1 MGRIREIAVSSTNP
15 GAGKLWLKPKATGGY
30 DIYAMENGSWAKVSS
45 GSAGGG
51 SGMTDEEKRAIEA
64 KIAAAQASAE
74 TAQSTANEANTAAAS
89 AVSVAEEALDAV
101 KSMEGLTS
109 IAADKVT
116 LSSDN
121 ENLSSTDNVKAALE
135 KIAAKVWYSKIAIQ
149 GLAVTAGGKNGTYEV
164 GTTVAAPTLTWKTTK
179 TPVKTVCD
187 GKTLTATATTYT
199 AAADITANKTI
210 TVTVTESEGGT
221 ASSSLSW
228 AFAYAVYTG
237 MATEPASFTQEW
249 VKSTLGGKTLKTSA
263 AGSYTMKGS
272 TDKYW
277 WLVAPSAWTV
287 SFSTSLG
294 AGGAEKAGTVTG
306 FVNDAGKAVP
316 MTVYRAS
323 KIQGGDM
330 TITVK

>member
-1 MGRIREIAVSSTNP
+1 MRRIREIEISDTNP
-15 GAGKLWLKPKATGGY
+15 GPDKLWLKPKATGGY

-45 GSAGGG
+45 GSAEGG
-51 SGMTDEEKRAIEA
+51 SGMTEEEKRAIEA
-64 KIAAAQASAE
+64 KIAEAQ
-74 TAQSTANEANTAAAS
+74 TTANEANTASAAAAS
-89 AVSVAEEALDAV
+89 VANEALEAV
-101 KSMEGLTS
+101 KDIEGKLVLS
-109 IAADKVT
+109 ADKVT
-116 LSSDN
+116 LASDDA
-121 ENLSSTDNVKAALE
+121 NLSSTKNVKAALE

-164 GTTVAAPTLTWKTTK
+164 GTIVAAPTLTWKTTK
-179 TPVKTVCD
+179 TPTKTVCD
-187 GKTLTATATTYT
+187 GKTLSASATSYTATA
-199 AAADITANKTI
+199 AITASKTI

-221 ASSSLSW
+221 ASASLAW

-237 MATEPASFTQEW
+237 MATVPTAFTQEW
-249 VKSTLGGKTLKTSA
+249 VKTTLGGKTLKTSA
-263 AGSYTMKGS
+263 KGDYTMKGS

-287 SFSTSLG
+287 SFTTKLG
-294 AGGAEKAGTVTG
+294 DGGAEKVGTVDG
-306 FVNDAGKAVP
+306 FVNDAGKSVP